1 MFFLLL
7 IQVNLGLFC
16 KDVNPNLE
24 GLYTFPVPPF
34 AKSNAVYGE
43 WKNPYPSDVSI
54 QSIQSNRYQKLEL
67 HDSVTDDFGVVRM
80 HRRDFPILVKKGAAF
95 KLVKGGR
102 HLMLYEK
109 KQEATEKHILILE
122 LGSKQRIEIDVE
134 ERNR

>member
-1 MFFLLL
+1 MEKSLPKRCFYPKHSVQ
-7 IQVNLGLFC
+7 QVSKIG
-16 KDVNPNLE
+16 
-24 GLYTFPVPPF
+24 
-34 AKSNAVYGE
+34 A
-43 WKNPYPSDVSI
+43 
-54 QSIQSNRYQKLEL
+54 

-80 HRRDFPILVKKGAAF
+80 HRRDFPILVKKGGAF

-122 LGSKQRIEIDVE
+122 LESKQRIEIDVE